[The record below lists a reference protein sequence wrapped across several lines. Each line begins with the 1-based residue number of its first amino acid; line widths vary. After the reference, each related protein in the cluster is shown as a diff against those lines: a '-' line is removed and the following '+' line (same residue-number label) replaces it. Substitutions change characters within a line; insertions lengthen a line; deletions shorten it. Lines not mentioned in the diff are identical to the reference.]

1 MYNKYVITY
10 FNLLSTEE
18 RKIIVAQVIHNLL
31 DNALK
36 FTTTHM
42 QQLIF
47 VSIDKK
53 KKESQEEE
61 DEEVIVSVKDTGED
75 ISKKVI

>member
-1 MYNKYVITY
+1 
-10 FNLLSTEE
+10 
-18 RKIIVAQVIHNLL
+18 
-31 DNALK
+31 
-36 FTTTHM
+36 M

>member
-1 MYNKYVITY
+1 
-10 FNLLSTEE
+10 
-18 RKIIVAQVIHNLL
+18 
-31 DNALK
+31 
-36 FTTTHM
+36 
-42 QQLIF
+42 LIF

-61 DEEVIVSVKDTGED
+61 DEEVIVGVKDTGGG